1 MLPNHSTDSVR
12 RLVAQGQNSWN
23 WWFRNILNDIRKR
36 RIENDVLRMNYTIPK
51 DPNILYSYMN
61 MMLRDRYSSF
71 EEFCTVNDADA
82 DEIKNILKDA
92 GYTYDPE
99 LSQFR

>member
-1 MLPNHSTDSVR
+1 
-12 RLVAQGQNSWN
+12 
-23 WWFRNILNDIRKR
+23 
-36 RIENDVLRMNYTIPK
+36 MNYTIPK

-61 MMLRDRYSSF
+61 MMLRDRCSF
-71 EEFCTVNDADA
+71 LEEFCTVNDTDP
-82 DEIKNILKDA
+82 DEIKDILKEA